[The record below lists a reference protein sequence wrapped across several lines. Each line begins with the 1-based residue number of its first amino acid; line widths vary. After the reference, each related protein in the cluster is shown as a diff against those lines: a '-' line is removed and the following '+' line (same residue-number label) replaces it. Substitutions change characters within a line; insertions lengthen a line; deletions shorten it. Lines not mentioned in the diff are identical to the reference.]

1 MLEALFG
8 ATITRFAGDDGLE
21 LVERVRGLA
30 RSMREGSAEAG
41 AALKAL
47 LAELDEAQL
56 KVVIRSFSIFLE
68 LANLAEDRQGVAAE
82 PEATVAAALEKLRAL
97 NAPGMADRR

>member
-1 MLEALFG
+1 MAANGDSHSELRREIDDLGRMFG

-30 RSMREGSAEAG
+30 RSMREGNAEAG
-41 AALKAL
+41 AALKTL

-68 LANLAEDRQGVAAE
+68 LANLAEDRQRIR
-82 PEATVAAALEKLRAL
+82 TLQQR
-97 NAPGMADRR
+97 